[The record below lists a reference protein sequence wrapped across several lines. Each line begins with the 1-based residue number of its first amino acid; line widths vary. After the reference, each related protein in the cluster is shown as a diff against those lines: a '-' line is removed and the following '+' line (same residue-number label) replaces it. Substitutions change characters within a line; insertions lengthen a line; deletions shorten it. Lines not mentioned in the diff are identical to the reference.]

1 MPKRNNAGDP
11 PAPIISETESYSFPE
26 QYTPD
31 EVNDYI
37 SAQYPSQEIVYT
49 HIKLHRVPET
59 GPSLFLAR
67 YDYLPEEQDILKVY
81 GGGHYKLYIQWKP
94 KEGSWTDR
102 KFRAVDLYLAGDP
115 KPIESAAPI
124 SAPGAPAGISAEDA
138 ELNFLNKMRL
148 YKELFGGQPAG
159 AGGPSDS
166 VMSAA
171 IKANSDLMTK
181 FMEQQKPADN
191 PLVNQFLQEAI
202 KAGLEKSNSNE
213 IDSYIKLKN
222 LLEKNTGSVEDD
234 LPTQINKWLP
244 IIKQAGPM
252 IKAITN
258 PGANMLPGAPVN
270 GSQALLEAPGAT
282 IPAPGNIEAGLER
295 LAQIMDQNFQAM
307 QAENAAIKKKLAD
320 LENELGTVDPGPEN
334 PEQPKEISE
343 KEREENM
350 SMGKMLSLLP
360 DEAKAEQ
367 LNNYLKDNSVKDV
380 YEWCIAYK
388 AIPSLE
394 EFNRIMKIAGQPEY
408 IPETAAK

>member
-37 SAQYPSQEIVYT
+37 SAQYPGQDIVYT

-102 KFRAVDLYLAGDP
+102 KFRTVDLFLAGDP
-115 KPIESAAPI
+115 KPIESAAAI
-124 SAPGAPAGISAEDA
+124 SSPGAPAISEEDA
-138 ELNFLNKMRL
+138 EYKFLKKMQL

-159 AGGPSDS
+159 AAGPSDS

-171 IKANSDLMTK
+171 IKANTELLTK
-181 FMEQQKPADN
+181 VMDQPKPVEN
-191 PLVNQFLQEAI
+191 PLINEFLQMAI
-202 KAGLEKSNSNE
+202 KAGLEKSNVSE
-213 IDSYIKLKN
+213 IDTYLKY
-222 LLEKNTGSVEDD
+222 KNVFDKNNGPIEDD
-234 LPTQINKWLP
+234 LPTQINKWMP
-244 IIKQAGPM
+244 IIKQAGPI

-320 LENELGTVDPGPEN
+320 LENELGTVDTDPEN

-343 KEREENM
+343 KEKEDNM
-350 SMGKMLSLLP
+350 SLGKMLSLLP

>member
-1 MPKRNNAGDP
+1 M
-11 PAPIISETESYSFPE
+11 
-26 QYTPD
+26 
-31 EVNDYI
+31 
-37 SAQYPSQEIVYT
+37 
-49 HIKLHRVPET
+49 
-59 GPSLFLAR
+59 
-67 YDYLPEEQDILKVY
+67 
-81 GGGHYKLYIQWKP
+81 YKDVLGIN
-94 KEGSWTDR
+94 
-102 KFRAVDLYLAGDP
+102 
-115 KPIESAAPI
+115 SAA
-124 SAPGAPAGISAEDA
+124 GAA
-138 ELNFLNKMRL
+138 
-148 YKELFGGQPAG
+148 
-159 AGGPSDS
+159 GPSDS

-307 QAENAAIKKKLAD
+307 QAENAVIKKKLAD
-320 LENELGTVDPGPEN
+320 LENELGTVDPDPEN

-343 KEREENM
+343 KEKEDNM
-350 SMGKMLSLLP
+350 SLGKMLSLLP